1 MVIVSVNVEYI
12 FLPHLLPLPIL
23 CFQQNR
29 AALKAFQAMPLT
41 ALDVENRT
49 AGGHVY
55 CIGKIAVFIIKV
67 FNKMPADANAGFTG
81 VAMTIPWLL
90 LSIRC

>member
-1 MVIVSVNVEYI
+1 MVIVIVNVENI

-41 ALDVENRT
+41 ALNVEDRT
-49 AGGHVY
+49 AGNHVY
-55 CIGKIAVFIIKV
+55 RIGKIAVFIIKV
-67 FNKMPADANAGFTG
+67 FNKMPADANAGFTS
-81 VAMTIPWLL
+81 I
-90 LSIRC
+90 LSIF

>member
-1 MVIVSVNVEYI
+1 MVIVSVNVENI

-23 CFQQNR
+23 RFQQNR

-49 AGGHVY
+49 AGDHVY
-55 CIGKIAVFIIKV
+55 CIGKIAVFII
-67 FNKMPADANAGFTG
+67 
-81 VAMTIPWLL
+81 
-90 LSIRC
+90 